1 MNCFSRLGGLTA
13 VIWTDSIQV
22 LIMVIGAFILMVM
35 SKCACTILHWPK
47 QLRPIC
53 GAFEQLDHKH
63 TPVKLKMSDISLI
76 KC

>member
-35 SKCACTILHWPK
+35 SKCACTVQYFIG
-47 QLRPIC
+47 QNNYN
-53 GAFEQLDHKH
+53 
-63 TPVKLKMSDISLI
+63 
-76 KC
+76 